1 MNWKDNQII
10 YSQYFPEKS
19 LDGRYDFKAKVLG
32 QPMHTRGNWN
42 LTLYDYSQT
51 TYVTRVNGPG
61 SLIKVRVEIDRIGDM
76 KLTIGDLL
84 GGRRVMGEPMLQF
97 INENQLNS

>member
-1 MNWKDNQII
+1 MNWKEKELI

-19 LDGRYDFKAKVLG
+19 LDGFYDFNAKILG

-51 TYVTRVNGPG
+51 TYITRVNGPG
-61 SLIKVRVEIDRIGDM
+61 SLIKVRVEVDRIGDM
-76 KLTIGDLL
+76 KLNISNLL
-84 GGRRVMGEPMLQF
+84 GGRKLMGKLLSVILEL
-97 INENQLNS
+97 